1 MWEPDGDQP
10 APNGDGDLESE
21 LFPTKLPNSF
31 AMGLGLLLIV
41 IFAVAVAAAVVVPV
55 PDTIRCQFVLV
66 PESGADPVRAPR
78 EGTLSAILVT
88 ETAEV
93 RKGQDLF
100 VIRSEELRNWTS
112 ELRTLEQDLDAVG
125 RREALLEEDFR
136 SAVDIQTRRVQ
147 QFDRDLAF
155 EEENLRTVRD
165 FLRRY
170 EQLDREGLVSPVELK
185 ARQLESSKGERD
197 VAVARQ
203 GREMAA
209 IDLAR
214 LRTEHR
220 KQSDALALERRK
232 FEVRIATLEK
242 LLEGAREDV
251 VRVTAPFDGTV
262 VVVQKRNTG
271 DVVSFGQEL
280 CRIAASGS
288 ALFAA
293 IAPPEGGV
301 SRLRVGQRVQLFYQA
316 YPYER
321 FGTGRGTVR
330 WISPA
335 SVVSPDGEGFL
346 VRATL
351 DGQTLGRPSAARLL
365 RAGMRGEARVLAGR
379 RTVIEYVFE
388 PLRKLRETFGA
399 RP

>member
-1 MWEPDGDQP
+1 MWEPDGVQP
-10 APNGDGDLESE
+10 APNDDGDLESD
-21 LFPTKLPNSF
+21 LFPTKVPNSI
-31 AMGLGLLLIV
+31 AMGLGLFLLLL
-41 IFAVAVAAAVVVPV
+41 FAVTVAAAIVVPV
-55 PDTIRCQFVLV
+55 PDTIRCQFMLV
-66 PESGADPVRAPR
+66 PESGTDPVRAPR
-78 EGTLSAILVT
+78 EGTLSAILVS

-100 VIRSEELRNWTS
+100 VIRSEELRKWTA
-112 ELRTLEQDLDAVG
+112 ELRTVEQDLAGVG
-125 RREALLEEDFR
+125 RREALLDEDFR
-136 SAVDIQTRRVQ
+136 AAVDIQMRKIQ
-147 QFDRDLAF
+147 QHERDLAF
-155 EEENLRTVRD
+155 EEETLTAVRD
-165 FLRRY
+165 FLHRY
-170 EQLDREGLVSPVELK
+170 EQLDRDGLVSPVELK
-185 ARQLESSKGERD
+185 SRQLEASKGERD

-203 GREMAA
+203 EREMAA
-209 IDLAR
+209 VDLAR
-214 LRTEHR
+214 LKTEHR
-220 KQSDALALERRK
+220 KQADALALERRK
-232 FEVRIATLEK
+232 LEVRVATLEK
-242 LLEGAREDV
+242 LLDGAREDV
-251 VRVTAPFDGTV
+251 VRVTAPFAGTV

-293 IAPPEGGV
+293 IAPPEGGM
-301 SRLRVGQRVQLFYQA
+301 SRLRLGQRVQLFYQA

-335 SVVSPDGEGFL
+335 SVVSPGGEGFL
-346 VRATL
+346 VRAAL
-351 DGQTLGRPSAARLL
+351 DGQTLGSPGAGRML

-379 RTVIEYVFE
+379 RTMIEYVFE